1 MNIKYNLN
9 GKIEVKIGE
18 ITKCDWPIFEVN
30 LINGYAISVNADNSN
45 FIIKETTIGEIAKVY
60 NIKDTIEILRE
71 VSGLKEVALAAVE
84 AALRKEYNYLTN
96 NGRCIVIF

>member
-9 GKIEVKIGE
+9 GNIEVKIGE
-18 ITKCDWPIFEVN
+18 IAKCDWPSFEIN
-30 LINGYAISVNADNSN
+30 LINGYSIFVNVDRTAI
-45 FIIKETTIGEIAKVY
+45 IIKEATMGEIAKVY
-60 NIKDTIEILRE
+60 NIDYAIDILRE

-84 AALRKEYNYLTN
+84 AAMRKEYNYLTN

>member
-18 ITKCDWPIFEVN
+18 ITKCAWPFFEVE
-30 LINGYAISVNADNSN
+30 LINGYTISVNADRTTV
-45 FIIKETTIGEIAKVY
+45 IIKEATMGEIAKVY
-60 NIKDTIEILRE
+60 NINDAIEILRE

-84 AALRKEYNYLTN
+84 DAMKKEYNYLTN